1 MSQEPHQNQ
10 LTELYVKNIG
20 GIQETSLQLRPGVT
34 ALVGEN
40 ATNRTS
46 LIQAIAAGL
55 GADQYSLKS
64 DSDTGKVSLTV
75 AGETYTRE
83 LRRENGDIRAG
94 GDPYLERSSIAELY
108 AVLLR
113 SNDIRSAV
121 RESGDLRTLILAPV
135 DTAAI
140 NQKISER
147 VDERREVDK
156 QLDRLD
162 SLEEELVE
170 KQTEQRRK
178 QRRLEELEA
187 QLEQKSA
194 TLDAVEDA
202 QSGNGPDTA
211 ELDETLDELND
222 ARSKLERVSA
232 NLRGEKKSLQS
243 LRDSKETVDQQYSS
257 LSMPDETRLS
267 ALEERIERL
276 RDQKQSLDST
286 VTELQR
292 VIRFNDRQLTDSDSA
307 LDQALETE
315 QGDSAAERL
324 DPSKTTVTCWT
335 CGSQVERAS
344 IDEMVDKLR
353 ELEAEKTQEKNDLAS
368 RIEEVRQEL
377 DTLRSQREEITQLES
392 KRSSLEEKIDRREE
406 NIATFEQ
413 RKETLQQRVDTLE
426 SEVESL
432 EGSQQDELLD
442 VQQEVSKLRFQKEQV
457 ESELD
462 DIDAT
467 IDAIE
472 SELETREQLR
482 ERRGELSAELEE
494 LRTRI
499 DRIESEAIEEFNTH
513 MAALLDKLDYDN
525 IDKIWMERT
534 EVEVREG
541 RGKTTE
547 TQFDLHVIRE
557 NTDEEVYEDT
567 IDHLSESE
575 REIVGLVVALA
586 GYIVHDIHEE
596 VPFMLLDSV
605 EMIDGERLV
614 DLVSYLEQFVPYLV
628 VVLLPDHTQAFEKNP
643 PSQNYTSVQ
652 I

>member
-1 MSQEPHQNQ
+1 MNQEPHQNQ
-10 LTELYVKNIG
+10 LTELYVENIG

-64 DSDTGKVSLTV
+64 DSDAGKVSLTV

-83 LRRENGDIRAG
+83 LRRENGDIRAD
-94 GDPYLERSSIAELY
+94 GDPYLERSDIAELY

-113 SNDIRSAV
+113 SNEIRSAV
-121 RESGDLRTLILAPV
+121 RESGDLRTLILAPI
-135 DTAAI
+135 DTTEI
-140 NQKISER
+140 NRKISER

-162 SLEEELVE
+162 SLEEKLVE
-170 KQTEQRRK
+170 KQTERGRK
-178 QRRLEELEA
+178 QRRLDELET
-187 QLEQKSA
+187 QLGQKTA
-194 TLDAVEDA
+194 RL
-202 QSGNGPDTA
+202 DTA
-211 ELDETLDELND
+211 EGDQTGDGSDTSELDETLDELND
-222 ARSKLERVSA
+222 AQAKLERVSA
-232 NLRGEKKSLQS
+232 NLRGEKKSLES

-257 LSMPDETRLS
+257 LSVPDETRIA

-276 RDQKQSLDST
+276 RNQKQSLDST

-292 VIRFNDRQLTDSDSA
+292 VIRFNDRQMADPDSA
-307 LDQALETE
+307 LHRALETE
-315 QGDSAAERL
+315 QNDSVAEQL

-368 RIEEVRQEL
+368 QIEEVQQEL
-377 DTLRSQREEITQLES
+377 DTLRSQREERAQLES
-392 KRSSLEEKIDRREE
+392 KRNSLEEKIGRREE
-406 NIATFEQ
+406 NIAEFEQ
-413 RKETLQQRVDTLE
+413 RKEALRQRVDTLE
-426 SEVESL
+426 AEVESL
-432 EGSQQDELLD
+432 EGSQQDELLV
-442 VQQEVSKLRFQKEQV
+442 VQQEVSKLRFRKEQV

-472 SELETREQLR
+472 SELETREQLQ
-482 ERRGELSAELEE
+482 ERRDELSAELEE

-513 MAALLDKLDYDN
+513 MAALLDELDYDN
-525 IDKIWMERT
+525 IDRIWMERT
-534 EVEVREG
+534 EVKVKEG
-541 RGKTTE
+541 RQKTTE
-547 TQFDLHVIRE
+547 TQFDLHVIRK
-557 NTDEEVYEDT
+557 NSDGEVYEDT
-567 IDHLSESE
+567 INHLSESE

-643 PSQNYTSVQ
+643 PSQNYTPVH